1 MSGAVIQVEDVGKR
15 YAIGERGYR
24 TLRESLSSV
33 VRRGAGDGKPEAL
46 WALRDVSFEVERG
59 EVVGIVGLNGAGKT
73 TLLKILSRITFPT
86 TGVSRTRGR
95 VGALLEVGTG
105 FHPELTGR
113 ENVFLNAAVLGMTRQ
128 ETRARLDDIVE
139 FAGLEEFLDTPLKRY
154 STGMYLRLA
163 FAVAAHVEPD
173 IVIVD
178 EVLAV
183 GDFQFREKCLGRM
196 SDLGREGRT
205 VIFVSHDSGVVHQL
219 CSRALWIDDGTL
231 REDGPTAQV
240 LDGYLRS
247 SVQGGA
253 LATFVPSA
261 SKPVS
266 LRSVAIVGA
275 AGEVLESPRRGE
287 PFSLRVRFATERPVL
302 GLDIAVSIQ
311 TVSGVPVLDEVL
323 SDTAAIGEPAK
334 AAGEWEAVF
343 AVPPVLS
350 PGSYLAGVWLGTGA
364 ESFFTIREALSFQ
377 ILPGLDDRPH
387 AAERQRV
394 LTAPHGWHVT
404 SAPADDRP

>member
-1 MSGAVIQVEDVGKR
+1 MSRTVIQVEGAGKR
-15 YAIGERGYR
+15 YAVGERGYR
-24 TLRESLSSV
+24 TLRESLASLARP
-33 VRRGAGDGKPEAL
+33 RRNGSAPHER
-46 WALRDVSFEVERG
+46 WALRDVTFEVDHG
-59 EVVGIVGLNGAGKT
+59 EVVGVVGLNGAGKT

-113 ENVFLNAAVLGMTRQ
+113 ENIFLNAAVLGMTRQ
-128 ETRARLDDIVE
+128 ETRNRLEEIVD
-139 FAGLEEFLDTPLKRY
+139 FSGLEEFLDTPLKRY

-205 VIFVSHDSGVVHQL
+205 VIFVSHDSGIVHQL
-219 CSRALWIDDGTL
+219 CSRALWIDDGLL
-231 REDGPTAQV
+231 REDGPTSEV
-240 LDGYLRS
+240 LDAYLRS
-247 SVQGGA
+247 SVQRGA
-253 LATFVPSA
+253 LATFAPAAEKDVR
-261 SKPVS
+261 
-266 LRSVAIVGA
+266 LRSVAVVGPSGA
-275 AGEVLESPRRGE
+275 ILEAPRRGE

-302 GLDIAVSIQ
+302 GLDVAVSMQ
-311 TVSGVPVLDEVL
+311 TASGVPVLDEVL
-323 SDTAAIGEPAK
+323 SDTSAIGEAAT
-334 AAGEWEAVF
+334 AAGEWEATF

-350 PGSYLAGVWLGTGA
+350 AGAYLAGVWLGTAA
-364 ESFFTIREALSFQ
+364 EIFFTMREALSFEV
-377 ILPGLDDRPH
+377 LPALDDRPL

-394 LTAPHGWHVT
+394 LTAPSGWRV
-404 SAPADDRP
+404 ARAAEERP